1 MKIVQIEERLKE
13 RLYGAQKAFYMPTSA
28 KANVPLTLSNILES
42 FWKLS
47 NTS

>member
-13 RLYGAQKAFYMPTSA
+13 RLHGAQKAFYMPTSA
-28 KANVPLTLSNILES
+28 KENALLALSNKFEN